1 MKDEIMNK
9 DVYLKDQRLRE
20 LKEKIHDAS
29 YMEKAIR
36 QIASDLTVFLYK
48 S

>member
-1 MKDEIMNK
+1 MNK

-20 LKEKIHDAS
+20 LKRKIHDNF
-29 YMEKAIR
+29 YMENAIR
-36 QIASDLTVFLYK
+36 QIATDLTVFLYK